1 MKKAIALVVFIFVV
15 SAFSSSAQDRSYHF
29 GLQVSPSISW
39 IKPEVEGIEYK
50 GAGSIIGVSY
60 GAILENY
67 FTPNVGILTGL
78 NVLHNGGHL
87 KYPYINTTLDGAGLP
102 VLDSGSLE
110 RKYNLQYIEIP
121 LMLIGST
128 GDVLGKFSFYG
139 RFGISN
145 GFRIKAKAEDQFTSD
160 KTPEAPLAAVAN
172 INAKKDVSFFR
183 EALLIGIGAEYRIGN
198 TAIAHMGLT
207 FSNGFTDIL
216 KGNTNYNTAIKEKA
230 RSNSLELNIGIV
242 F

>member
-1 MKKAIALVVFIFVV
+1 MKKAIGLLIFVFV
-15 SAFSSSAQDRSYHF
+15 LSAFAGYSQDRSYHF

-39 IKPEVEGIEYK
+39 IKPEVEGIDYK
-50 GAGSIIGVSY
+50 GTGSIIGVSY

-87 KYPYINTTLDGAGLP
+87 TCPYINTTLDGMGLP
-102 VLDSGSLE
+102 VLDTGFRE
-110 RKYNLQYIEIP
+110 RKYHLQYIEVP
-121 LMLIGST
+121 LMLVGST

-145 GFRIKAKAEDQFTSD
+145 GFRIKAKAEDQFTSN
-160 KTPEAPLAAVAN
+160 KTPESPMDAVDN

-183 EALLIGIGAEYRIGN
+183 EALLIGIGAEYRIGS
-198 TAIAHMGLT
+198 TAIAHVGFT

-216 KGNTNYNTAIKEKA
+216 TSETNYNPAIKEKA
-230 RSNSLELNIGIV
+230 RSNSLEMNIGIV

>member
-1 MKKAIALVVFIFVV
+1 MKKAFVLVLIFFTLSV
-15 SAFSSSAQDRSYHF
+15 FSSKAQDRTYHF
-29 GLQVSPSISW
+29 GLQASPSISW
-39 IKPEVEGIEYK
+39 LKPEVEGIAYK
-50 GAGSIIGVSY
+50 SAGSIIGVSY

-87 KYPYINTTLDGAGLP
+87 KYPYINTDNP
-102 VLDSGSLE
+102 VADTGSLE

-121 LMLIGST
+121 LMLVGST

-145 GFRIKAKAEDQFTSD
+145 GFRIKAKAQDQFTSD
-160 KTPEAPLAAVAN
+160 KTPNVPQDAVAN
-172 INAKKDVSFFR
+172 INAKKSVSFFR
-183 EALLIGIGAEYRIGN
+183 EALLIGVGAEYRIGN
-198 TAIAHMGLT
+198 TAIAHLGLT

-216 KGNTNYNTAIKEKA
+216 KSNTNYNNAIKEKA
-230 RSNSLELNIGIV
+230 RSNSIDLNIGIV